1 LRENPERTAW
11 TVLLSAFATFCL
23 LAVSVPLGIRWY
35 IINATSTP
43 KTALTAISG
52 TILVE
57 ERGQAR
63 PLAVTEGIEASEGA
77 SIKTDST
84 SQAILTFL
92 EDSTATLYNDTQV
105 VLLRTRMPRFSL
117 SPRPNTIILEV
128 KKGRVRIGAAP
139 AIDSPLYFEVRS
151 PHGVAVLE
159 EGSYSVEVTDEQ
171 TQIVVRYGQAL
182 ATAAGATVE
191 LNQGQR
197 TTIAVG
203 EAPADPMPAA
213 QPLVVNGNFQQDLSA
228 GWIAY
233 NEQGIDEG
241 QVDGEVEIVSS
252 GNRRALFFSRMGE
265 DGNHCET
272 GIIQKT
278 DKDIRDFTS
287 LKLHLDVRLI
297 YQSLSGG
304 GFFSSEFPIM
314 IRLDYKDPYGNDR
327 FWVHGFYYQNDENY
341 PMAQYGEQ
349 IPRYVWYPYETGN
362 LLEILA
368 DTRPTYI
375 NAIRIYASGW
385 EYQSMISE
393 VGLTVE

>member
-1 LRENPERTAW
+1 MRKNPERTAW
-11 TVLLSAFATFCL
+11 TVLLSALATFCI
-23 LAVSVPLGIRWY
+23 LAVSVPLGVRWY
-35 IINATSTP
+35 VINATSTN

-57 ERGQAR
+57 ERGQ
-63 PLAVTEGIEASEGA
+63 PLPVTEDMDASEGA

-84 SQAILTFL
+84 SQAILTFF
-92 EDSTATLYNDTQV
+92 EDSTAILYNDTQV
-105 VLLRTRMPRFSL
+105 VLLRTRSRRFDL
-117 SPRPNTIILEV
+117 SPRLGTIILEV
-128 KKGRVRIGAAP
+128 KKGRVRIAPAP
-139 AIDSPLYFEVRS
+139 AIDSPLYFEVRF
-151 PHGVAVLE
+151 PQGVAVLE

-171 TQIVVRYGQAL
+171 SQIGVRRGQAL
-182 ATAAGATVE
+182 ATAAGTMVK

-197 TTIAVG
+197 TTIAIG

-213 QPLVVNGNFQQDLSA
+213 QPLVVNGNFQQDLA
-228 GWIAY
+228 VGWVDY
-233 NEQGIDEG
+233 NEQGVDG
-241 QVDGEVEIVSS
+241 GKVDGEVEVISF
-252 GNRRALFFSRMGE
+252 GDRRALRFSRMGE

-272 GIIQKT
+272 GIIQKI

-287 LKLHLDVRLI
+287 LKLHLDVQLI

-304 GFFSSEFPIM
+304 GFQSSEFPIM
-314 IRLDYKDPYGNDR
+314 VRLDYKDPWGNDR
-327 FWVHGFYYQNDENY
+327 FWVHGFYYQNDDNY

-362 LLEILA
+362 LLEILI
-368 DTRPTYI
+368 DTKPTYI

-385 EYQSMISE
+385 EYQSMVSE

>member
-1 LRENPERTAW
+1 MRKNPERTAW
-11 TVLLSAFATFCL
+11 TVLLSAFATLCI

-35 IINATSTP
+35 IINATSTH

-57 ERGQAR
+57 ERGQ
-63 PLAVTEGIEASEGA
+63 PLPVTESMEAAEGA

-84 SQAILTFL
+84 SQAILTFF
-92 EDSTATLYNDTQV
+92 EDSTAILYNDTQV
-105 VLLRTRMPRFSL
+105 VLLKTHTPRFGL
-117 SPRPNTIILEV
+117 SPRPDTIILEV
-128 KKGRVRIGAAP
+128 KEGRVRIGAAP
-139 AIDSPLYFEVRS
+139 AIDSPLYLEVRF

-171 TQIVVRYGQAL
+171 SQIVVRRGQAL
-182 ATAAGATVE
+182 ATAAGTTME

-197 TTIAVG
+197 TTIATG

-213 QPLVVNGNFQQDLSA
+213 QPLLLNGNFQQDLSV
-228 GWIAY
+228 GWVVY
-233 NEQGIDEG
+233 NEQGIDGGE
-241 QVDGEVEIVSS
+241 VDGEVEIVSFDD
-252 GNRRALFFSRMGE
+252 RRALFSSRMGE
-265 DGNHCET
+265 DFNHCET
-272 GIIQKT
+272 GIIQKI

-304 GFFSSEFPIM
+304 GFLSSEFPIM
-314 IRLDYKDPYGNDR
+314 VRLDYKDPYGNDQ
-327 FWVHGFYYQNDENY
+327 FWVHGFYYQNDDNY
-341 PMAQYGEQ
+341 PIAQYGEQ
-349 IPRYVWYPYETGN
+349 IPRYVWYPYESGN

-368 DTRPTYI
+368 DTRPTHI

>member
-1 LRENPERTAW
+1 LRKNPERTAW
-11 TVLLSAFATFCL
+11 TVLLSAFATFCV

-35 IINATSTP
+35 IINATSTH

-57 ERGQAR
+57 ERGQ
-63 PLAVTEGIEASEGA
+63 PLAVTEGMETSEEA

-84 SQAILTFL
+84 SQAILTFF
-92 EDSTATLYNDTQV
+92 EDSTAILYSSTQV
-105 VLLRTRMPRFSL
+105 VLLKTRTPRFGL
-117 SPRPNTIILEV
+117 SPRPDIIILEV
-128 KKGRVRIGAAP
+128 KEGRVRIGAAP
-139 AIDSPLYFEVRS
+139 AIDSPLYFEVRF
-151 PHGVAVLE
+151 PQGVAVLG

-171 TQIVVRYGQAL
+171 SQIGVRYGQAL
-182 ATAAGATVE
+182 ARASGKAVE

-197 TTIAVG
+197 TIIATG
-203 EAPADPMPAA
+203 ETPADPMPAA
-213 QPLVVNGNFQQDLSA
+213 QPLLVNGNFEQDLSE
-228 GWIAY
+228 GWVDY

-241 QVDGEVEIVSS
+241 EVDGEVEVISL
-252 GNRRALFFSRMGE
+252 GDRRAVFFSRMGE
-265 DGNHCET
+265 ISNHCET
-272 GIIQKT
+272 GIIQKI

-304 GFFSSEFPIM
+304 GFQGSEYPIM
-314 IRLDYKDPYGNDR
+314 VRLDYKDPWGNDQ
-327 FWVHGFYYQNDENY
+327 FWVRGFYYQNNDDY
-341 PMAQYGEQ
+341 PIPDFGEQ
-349 IPRYVWYPYETGN
+349 VPHDIWYPYETGN

-368 DTRPTYI
+368 DTRPSHI

-393 VGLTVE
+393 VGITVE

>member
-1 LRENPERTAW
+1 LRKNPERTAW
-11 TVLLSAFATFCL
+11 TVLLSALTTFCI

-35 IINATSTP
+35 IINATSTH

-57 ERGQAR
+57 ERGQ
-63 PLAVTEGIEASEGA
+63 PLAVTEGMEASEGA

-84 SQAILTFL
+84 SQAILTFF
-92 EDSTATLYNDTQV
+92 EDSTVTLYNDTQV
-105 VLLRTRMPRFSL
+105 VLLKTRTPRFDL
-117 SPRPNTIILEV
+117 SSRPDTIILEV
-128 KKGRVRIGAAP
+128 KEGRVRIGAAP
-139 AIDSPLYFEVRS
+139 AIDSPLYFEVRF
-151 PHGVAVLE
+151 PRGVAVLE

-171 TQIVVRYGQAL
+171 SQIVVRYGQAL
-182 ATAAGATVE
+182 ATAAGTTVK
-191 LNQGQR
+191 LNKGQR
-197 TTIAVG
+197 TTIAIG
-203 EAPADPMPAA
+203 ESPADPMPAT
-213 QPLVVNGNFQQDLSA
+213 QPLVVNGNFQQDLSV

-233 NEQGIDEG
+233 NDQGIDGGE
-241 QVDGEVEIVSS
+241 VDGEVEIVSS
-252 GNRRALFFSRMGE
+252 GDRRALFFSRIGE
-265 DGNHCET
+265 EGNHCET
-272 GIIQKT
+272 GIRQKI

-304 GFFSSEFPIM
+304 GFQSSEFPIM
-314 IRLDYKDPYGNDR
+314 VRLDYKDPWGNDQ
-327 FWVHGFYYQNDENY
+327 FWVHGFYYQNVDNH
-341 PMAQYGEQ
+341 PIAQYGEP
-349 IPRYVWYPYETGN
+349 IPQYVWYPYETGN

-375 NAIRIYASGW
+375 KAISIYASGH

>member
-1 LRENPERTAW
+1 LRKNPERTAW
-11 TVLLSAFATFCL
+11 TVLLSAFATFSI
-23 LAVSVPLGIRWY
+23 LAVSVPLGVRWY
-35 IINATSTP
+35 VINATSTH

-57 ERGQAR
+57 EREQAS
-63 PLAVTEGIEASEGA
+63 PLAVTEGMEISEGA

-84 SQAILTFL
+84 SQAILTFF
-92 EDSTATLYNDTQV
+92 EDSTATLYSDTQV
-105 VLLRTRMPRFSL
+105 VLLRTCTPRFSL
-117 SPRPNTIILEV
+117 SPRPDTILLGIKE
-128 KKGRVRIGAAP
+128 GRVRIGAAP
-139 AIDSPLYFEVRS
+139 AIDSPLYFEVRF

-171 TQIVVRYGQAL
+171 SQIVVRYGQAL
-182 ATAAGATVE
+182 ATAASTTVK

-197 TTIAVG
+197 TTIAIG

-213 QPLVVNGNFQQDLSA
+213 QPLMVNGNFQQDLSV

-233 NEQGIDEG
+233 NEQGVDGGE
-241 QVDGEVEIVSS
+241 VDGEVEIVSS
-252 GNRRALFFSRMGE
+252 GNRRALSFSRMGE

-272 GIIQKT
+272 GIRQKI

-297 YQSLSGG
+297 YQSLAGG
-304 GFFSSEFPIM
+304 GFLSSEFPIM
-314 IRLDYKDPYGNDR
+314 VRLDYKDPWGNDQ
-327 FWVHGFYYQNDENY
+327 FWVHGFYYQNVDNY
-341 PMAQYGEQ
+341 PIAQYGEP
-349 IPRYVWYPYETGN
+349 IPQYVWYPYETGN

-368 DTRPTYI
+368 DTRPAYVK
-375 NAIRIYASGW
+375 AISIYASGH

-393 VGLTVE
+393 VGLTAE

>member
-1 LRENPERTAW
+1 LRKNPERTAW
-11 TVLLSAFATFCL
+11 TVLLSAFTTFCI

-35 IINATSTP
+35 IINATSTH

-57 ERGQAR
+57 ERGQ

-84 SQAILTFL
+84 SQAILTFF

-105 VLLRTRMPRFSL
+105 VLLKTRTPRFGL
-117 SPRPNTIILEV
+117 SPRPDTIILEV
-128 KKGRVRIGAAP
+128 KEGRVRIGAAP
-139 AIDSPLYFEVRS
+139 AIDSPLYFEIRS
-151 PHGVAVLE
+151 PQGVAALE

-171 TQIVVRYGQAL
+171 SQIVVRYGQAL
-182 ATAAGATVE
+182 ATAVGTTVK

-197 TTIAVG
+197 TTMAVG
-203 EAPADPMPAA
+203 ETPADPMPAA
-213 QPLVVNGNFQQDLSA
+213 QPLVVNGNFQQDLSV
-228 GWIAY
+228 GWIDY
-233 NEQGIDEG
+233 NEQGVDGGE
-241 QVDGEVEIVSS
+241 VDGEVEIVSS
-252 GNRRALFFSRMGE
+252 GDRRALFFSRMGE

-272 GIIQKT
+272 GIIQKI

-304 GFFSSEFPIM
+304 GYLSSEFPIM
-314 IRLDYKDPYGNDR
+314 VRLDYKDPYGNER
-327 FWVHGFYYQNDENY
+327 FWVHGFYYQNVDNY
-341 PMAQYGEQ
+341 PIQYGEQ
-349 IPRYVWYPYETGN
+349 IPRYVWYPYETDN

-368 DTRPTYI
+368 DTRPTHI

-393 VGLTVE
+393 VGLTAE

>member
-1 LRENPERTAW
+1 MRKNPERTAW
-11 TVLLSAFATFCL
+11 TVLLSAFATFCV
-23 LAVSVPLGIRWY
+23 LAVSIPLGIRWY
-35 IINATSTP
+35 IINATSTH

-57 ERGQAR
+57 ERGQ
-63 PLAVTEGIEASEGA
+63 PLAVTESMEAAEGA

-84 SQAILTFL
+84 SQAILTFF
-92 EDSTATLYNDTQV
+92 EDSTAILYNDTQV
-105 VLLRTRMPRFSL
+105 VLLKTRTPRFGL
-117 SPRPNTIILEV
+117 SPRPDTIILEV

-139 AIDSPLYFEVRS
+139 AIDSPLYFEVHF

-171 TQIVVRYGQAL
+171 SQIIVRRGQAL
-182 ATAAGATVE
+182 ATAAGTTVK

-197 TTIAVG
+197 TTVATG
-203 EAPADPMPAA
+203 ESPSDPMPAA
-213 QPLVVNGNFQQDLSA
+213 QPLVVNGNFQQDLSV

-233 NEQGIDEG
+233 NEQGVDEG
-241 QVDGEVEIVSS
+241 EVDGEVEIVSF
-252 GNRRALFFSRMGE
+252 GDRRALFFSRMGE

-272 GIIQKT
+272 GIIQKI

-304 GFFSSEFPIM
+304 GFLSSEFPIM
-314 IRLDYKDPYGNDR
+314 VRLDYKDPWGNDR
-327 FWVHGFYYQNDENY
+327 FWVHGFYYQNVDNY
-341 PMAQYGEQ
+341 PIQWGEQ
-349 IPRYVWYPYETGN
+349 IPRYVWYPYETDN

-368 DTRPTYI
+368 DTRPTHI
-375 NAIRIYASGW
+375 NAIRFYASGW

>member
-1 LRENPERTAW
+1 LRKNPERTAW
-11 TVLLSAFATFCL
+11 TVLIPAFATFCI
-23 LAVSVPLGIRWY
+23 LAVSAPLGVRWY
-35 IINATSTP
+35 IINATRP
-43 KTALTAISG
+43 HKTALTAIGG

-57 ERGQAR
+57 ERGQVR
-63 PLAVTEGIEASEGA
+63 PLTVTEGMEASERA

-84 SQAILTFL
+84 SQAILTFF
-92 EDSTATLYNDTQV
+92 EDSTAILYNDTQV
-105 VLLRTRMPRFSL
+105 VLLKTRTPRFGL
-117 SPRPNTIILEV
+117 SPRSDTIILEV
-128 KKGRVRIGAAP
+128 EEGRARIGAAP
-139 AIDSPLYFEVRS
+139 AIDSPLDFEVRF
-151 PHGVAVLE
+151 PQGVAVLE

-171 TQIVVRYGQAL
+171 SQIVVRYGQAL
-182 ATAAGATVE
+182 ATAAGTTVK
-191 LNQGQR
+191 LDQGQR
-197 TTIAVG
+197 TTIAKG

-233 NEQGIDEG
+233 NEQGVDGG
-241 QVDGEVEIVSS
+241 QVDGEIEINSF
-252 GNRRALFFSRMGE
+252 GDRRALSFSRMGE

-272 GIIQKT
+272 GIIQKI
-278 DKDIRDFTS
+278 DKDVRDFTS

-304 GFFSSEFPIM
+304 GYLSSEFPIM
-314 IRLDYKDPYGNDR
+314 IRLDYKDPYGNER
-327 FWVHGFYYQNDENY
+327 FWVHGFYYQNVDNY
-341 PMAQYGEQ
+341 PIQYGEL

-368 DTRPTYI
+368 DTKPTYI

-385 EYQSMISE
+385 DYQSMISE